1 MASPQAVSIKRR
13 FGFALSLLIAVVAMQ
28 CVAFVAIQVVQ
39 HRLSLR
45 QQLMTEV
52 TARQMWGDMKHDGIQ
67 GDVFRLI
74 DATARGDRG
83 KANEATTAT
92 RADIDELNKTYNFVF
107 AQSYDEPLQSIAR
120 KTRPDRDAYAAAASA
135 VIERI
140 ASNPGDY
147 HDALDSFT
155 AAFDRFE
162 HSQES
167 LAEAIKAERE
177 AEGNEG
183 ERLFIGSIVIAALG
197 VLGVGGTLVWATRLV
212 SGRIIHPIEAMTA
225 LLHRMAHGDYHEV
238 ISGDEQGDEI
248 DRMGAAAS
256 VFRETALAM
265 RQAEADQR
273 AVVGELAS
281 ALERL
286 AERDLEHRI
295 TTTLPG
301 EYETLRDNFNKA
313 ARALAQAIGSVRVG
327 ANALTRSVDEIRSA
341 ADDLSE
347 RNLRQ
352 AAALEETSAA
362 MNQVTTSVR
371 ETAIGADAVRTT
383 ILRAQD
389 EASKGGE
396 VVARAIGAMGAI
408 EHSTQEIS
416 QIIGVIDG
424 IAFQTNLLALNAGVE
439 AARAGEA
446 GKGFAV
452 VATEVR
458 ALAQRSADAA
468 NHIKQLITSSTEQVG
483 AGVELVNET
492 GTMLGAIVER
502 IGEVTAMIGR
512 IADSAQ
518 SQAVHLSQVNTT
530 VAEMDRV
537 TQQNAAMVEQTTAA
551 ARALGDEAN
560 QLSTLVRQFRSRD
573 VDARPSGHAQGQSL
587 RRDSLTE
594 RAAVPA
600 GAASEPFEL
609 RRAAAR

>member
-1 MASPQAVSIKRR
+1 MASNHGLTIKRR
-13 FGFALSLLIAVVAMQ
+13 FAFALSLLAGVVALQ
-28 CVAFVAIQVVQ
+28 CLAFAAIQVLQ
-39 HRLSLR
+39 HRLALR

-52 TARQMWGDMKHDGIQ
+52 TAHQMWGDMKHDGIQ

-74 DATARGDRG
+74 DATTRSDHA
-83 KANEATTAT
+83 KASDAITAT
-92 RADIDELNKTYNFVF
+92 RGDIDELNKTYDFVF
-107 AQSYDEPLQSIAR
+107 SQSYDEPLQAISR
-120 KTRPDRDAYAAAASA
+120 KTQPDRDSYASAAKA

-140 ASNPGDY
+140 ETNPTDY
-147 HDALDSFT
+147 HDALDTFT

-162 HSQES
+162 HSQETF
-167 LAEAIKAERE
+167 ANAIKAERQPE
-177 AEGNEG
+177 ADQA
-183 ERLFIGSIVIAALG
+183 ERLFLVSIVMTALA
-197 VLGVGGTLVWATRLV
+197 VLAVGGTLVWAARFV
-212 SGRIIHPIEAMTA
+212 AGRIIRPIETITA
-225 LLHRMAHGDYHEV
+225 LLQRMAHGDYREV
-238 ISGDEQGDEI
+238 ISGDERGDEI
-248 DRMGAAAS
+248 DQMAAAAA

-273 AVVGELAS
+273 EVVGQLATG
-281 ALERL
+281 LERL

-295 TTTLPG
+295 TVELPG
-301 EYETLRDNFNKA
+301 EYETLRQNFNSA
-313 ARALAQAIGSVRVG
+313 ARSLAQAIGSVRVG
-327 ANALTRSVDEIRSA
+327 ANALTRSIEDIRSA
-341 ADDLSE
+341 ADDLSD

-352 AAALEETSAA
+352 AASLEEASAA

-371 ETAIGADAVRTT
+371 ETASGAETVRAT
-383 ILRAQD
+383 ITRAQD

-468 NHIKQLITSSTEQVG
+468 NHIKQLITSSTTQVG
-483 AGVELVNET
+483 TGVELVNET
-492 GTMLGAIVER
+492 GAMLGAIVER
-502 IGEVTAMIGR
+502 VGEVTEMIGR
-512 IADSAQ
+512 ITDSAQ
-518 SQAVHLSQVNTT
+518 SQAMHLSQVNAT

-551 ARALGDEAN
+551 ARSLSDEAS
-560 QLSTLVRQFRSRD
+560 QLTVLVQQFRSRD
-573 VDARPSGHAQGQSL
+573 VETREPGHAAGQLKRRETLASTMPASTTSL
-587 RRDSLTE
+587 PELF
-594 RAAVPA
+594 
-600 GAASEPFEL
+600 EP
-609 RRAAAR
+609 RRAAFG